1 MKAIALALLALLSS
15 DLVIPAG
22 TRIPIR
28 FVQRV
33 TSGRD
38 TVGTE
43 VLVQTMGALV
53 QDSCVLVPPYVRA
66 KGRIV
71 VSRGGGRFGR
81 HGRLGLRFDS
91 LEVRAGQWLS
101 ITGVLDSLEYAKP
114 GALSDSGLVSSGR
127 TSVGGVG
134 RRLVP
139 AGVAAAVDLDAIPVT
154 VLGGFSL
161 IRRGP
166 PMRIMSGEIG
176 GIRLTE

>member
-15 DLVIPAG
+15 YLVIPAG

-81 HGRLGLRFDS
+81 HGRLGLRFES
-91 LEVRAGQWLS
+91 LEVHSGRWVAIS
-101 ITGVLDSLEYAKP
+101 GVLDTLDYAMP
-114 GALSDSGLVSSGR
+114 GALTDSGLLSSGK
-127 TSVGGVG
+127 TSVAGVG
-134 RRLVP
+134 KKLVP

-154 VLGGFSL
+154 VL
-161 IRRGP
+161 
-166 PMRIMSGEIG
+166 
-176 GIRLTE
+176 

>member
-53 QDSCVLVPPYVRA
+53 QDSCVVVPPYVRA

-71 VSRGGGRFGR
+71 VSRGGGRFGL
-81 HGRLGLRFDS
+81 HGRPRLRFGS
-91 LEVRAGQWLS
+91 QE
-101 ITGVLDSLEYAKP
+101 
-114 GALSDSGLVSSGR
+114 
-127 TSVGGVG
+127 
-134 RRLVP
+134 VP
-139 AGVAAAVDLDAIPVT
+139 AGPGVPV
-154 VLGGFSL
+154 
-161 IRRGP
+161 
-166 PMRIMSGEIG
+166 SGVS
-176 GIRLTE
+176 R

>member
-43 VLVQTMGALV
+43 VLVQTMGGLV
-53 QDSCVLVPPYVRA
+53 RDSCVVVPPYVRA

-81 HGRLGLRFDS
+81 HGRRGVRFES
-91 LEVRAGQWLS
+91 LTRRAGQWVPLS
-101 ITGVLDSLEYAKP
+101 SVR
-114 GALSDSGLVSSGR
+114 R
-127 TSVGGVG
+127 TDD
-134 RRLVP
+134 
-139 AGVAAAVDLDAIPVT
+139 AAQ
-154 VLGGFSL
+154 
-161 IRRGP
+161 
-166 PMRIMSGEIG
+166 
-176 GIRLTE
+176 

>member
-1 MKAIALALLALLSS
+1 MALALLALLSA

-28 FVQRV
+28 FVQRI

-38 TVGTE
+38 TVGTG

-91 LEVRAGQWLS
+91 LEVRSGHWVAIS
-101 ITGVLDSLEYAKP
+101 GVLDTLEYAKP
-114 GALSDSGLVSSGR
+114 GALTDSGLVSSGK
-127 TSVGGVG
+127 TSVGGGG
-134 RRLVP
+134 RKLLP
-139 AGVAAAVDLDAIPVT
+139 AGVAAAGV
-154 VLGGFSL
+154 G
-161 IRRGP
+161 RGAC
-166 PMRIMSGEIG
+166 RGRGEISG
-176 GIRLTE
+176 GGGSFKKKKEKNMGGDVI